1 MEEDRRDNQEES
13 HFEDLLRSILNG
25 DSIRDFFMR
34 NLKTFMIIGLLVF
47 AYIGNRYACEDV
59 MKRVSETQK
68 QIKEV
73 KYEILC
79 TATEL
84 VQLSRQSNIRESL
97 KEKDIN
103 LEISTTPPIK
113 IERD

>member
-1 MEEDRRDNQEES
+1 MEEDRKDNQEES

-59 MKRVSETQK
+59 MRRVSETQK
-68 QIKEV
+68 QSKEV

-84 VQLSRQSNIRESL
+84 VQLSRPSNIRESL